1 MFLNVQVERRFLT
14 HELSPASCCEAAV
27 GQALLGGGSAADWGL
42 TANWEG
48 GGGGAA
54 PEFGSWG
61 IFCMDGGE
69 Q

>member
-1 MFLNVQVERRFLT
+1 MSSLCRLLT
-14 HELSPASCCEAAV
+14 LELSPASCCEAAE
-27 GQALLGGGSAADWGL
+27 GQAWGGGSAADWEH
-42 TANWEG
+42 TVNWEG